1 MLRTCR
7 VQARSKFWEGSLESL
22 FIPWFLSFCS
32 QIWEHLKLLFPFVI
46 HYCSWLIEIAQL
58 ILLQYF
64 SGNECH
70 LFGCNQLCGFC
81 RERLERERDDG
92 PCSWVARVLARLAGG
107 DEADSVRV
115 GETGPGRQSDAEG
128 SIFQGPF
135 TQQETFASQCI
146 FYFFFT
152 QVEYAH
158 PGFTYDLVMR
168 LVTLASIFIAD
179 EVPHYLWISHNGM

>member
-32 QIWEHLKLLFPFVI
+32 QIWEHSKLLFPFVI

-81 RERLERERDDG
+81 RERLEREREMTG
-92 PCSWVARVLARLAGG
+92 LVHESPVSSLVLPVVMRPILSGL
-107 DEADSVRV
+107 E
-115 GETGPGRQSDAEG
+115 RQD
-128 SIFQGPF
+128 QG
-135 TQQETFASQCI
+135 ASQ
-146 FYFFFT
+146 
-152 QVEYAH
+152 
-158 PGFTYDLVMR
+158 
-168 LVTLASIFIAD
+168 TLRAAFSK
-179 EVPHYLWISHNGM
+179 VLSHNKRLLPHNAFFIFFHSGGICTSWIHLWLSHATGNLSIYIHCRWSTPLLMNHS